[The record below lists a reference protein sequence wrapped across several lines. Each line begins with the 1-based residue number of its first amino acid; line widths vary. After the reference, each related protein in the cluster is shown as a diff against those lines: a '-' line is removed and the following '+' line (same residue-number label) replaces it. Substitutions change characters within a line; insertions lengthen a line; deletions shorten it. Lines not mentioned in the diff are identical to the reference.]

1 MLSFHTTVEIA
12 ALGKIPD
19 QSELVGSERTN
30 QMLASGSKLAWAC
43 VALAAFVGCADAA
56 SSPGTTAGG
65 SGGSSAGGGGGTAIG
80 TAGASGAGAGTAS
93 TSAGTANAGSSDG
106 GGGVGGSMLVVGGAG
121 QSTAGATNGGS
132 GGAASKPSEGCS
144 IAASQAQGMYVQQN
158 ITSGG
163 VARSYRLRLPNNYAP
178 MRAYPL
184 VVLGHGCTGNGGTPF
199 PIEQASKDDA
209 IVVALKSVGDCF
221 EYSPTGPDVKY
232 FDDVLAEVSSK
243 QCVDRARVF
252 MAGFSSGSWLTH
264 TIGCVRAGT
273 VRGQGNAS
281 GNQVNLQNCTGPIA
295 AMFAH
300 DVNDDQNSFTGAEK
314 ARDRILAKNGCST
327 QTQPYDYDGDPN
339 TPSTCVEYQGCMP
352 GYPVVWCPTM
362 AAAGKPTHNSQVPIS
377 TVGFWRFWS
386 SL

>member
-1 MLSFHTTVEIA
+1 
-12 ALGKIPD
+12 
-19 QSELVGSERTN
+19 
-30 QMLASGSKLAWAC
+30 MLASESKLLWVC
-43 VALAAFVGCADAA
+43 VSLAALVACTDAA
-56 SSPGTTAGG
+56 SNPGTTAGG
-65 SGGSSAGGGGGTAIG
+65 SGGSSAGTGGNSGPGTSGASAGTAASSAG
-80 TAGASGAGAGTAS
+80 TAGASAGATTAGAGTAGA
-93 TSAGTANAGSSDG
+93 SAGATNAGGGTGGATTG
-106 GGGVGGSMLVVGGAG
+106 GGGGGGG
-121 QSTAGATNGGS
+121 QSLAGATNGGS
-132 GGAASKPSEGCS
+132 GGAASNPSNGCGT
-144 IAASQAQGMYVQQN
+144 AASQAQGMYVQQN

-184 VVLGHGCTGNGGTPF
+184 IVLGHGCTGNGGTPF

-209 IVVALKSVGDCF
+209 MVVALKSVGDCF

-232 FDDVLAEVSSK
+232 FDDVLAEVSAK

-264 TIGCVRAGT
+264 TIGCVRAGI

-300 DVNDDQNSFTGAEK
+300 DVNDDQNSFAGAEK

-327 QTQPYDYDGDPN
+327 ETQPYDYDGDPN

-362 AAAGKPTHNSQVPIS
+362 AAQGKPTHNNQVPIS

>member
-1 MLSFHTTVEIA
+1 M
-12 ALGKIPD
+12 G
-19 QSELVGSERTN
+19 GSMTG
-30 QMLASGSKLAWAC
+30 GSMT
-43 VALAAFVGCADAA
+43 G
-56 SSPGTTAGG
+56 GGG
-65 SGGSSAGGGGGTAIG
+65 SGG
-80 TAGASGAGAGTAS
+80 
-93 TSAGTANAGSSDG
+93 
-106 GGGVGGSMLVVGGAG
+106 
-121 QSTAGATNGGS
+121 QSLAGATNGGS
-132 GGAASKPSEGCS
+132 GGAATKPSNGCGT
-144 IAASQAQGMYVQQN
+144 AASQAQGMYVQQN

-184 VVLGHGCTGNGGTPF
+184 IVLGHGCTGNGGTPF
-199 PIEQASKDDA
+199 PIEQASKDEA

-232 FDDVLAEVSSK
+232 FDDVLAEVSGK
-243 QCVDRARVF
+243 QCVDGARVF

-264 TIGCVRAGT
+264 TIGCVRAGI

-281 GNQVNLQNCTGPIA
+281 GNQVNLPNCTGPIA

-300 DVNDDQNSFTGAEK
+300 DVNDDQNSFAGAEK

-327 QTQPYDYDGDPN
+327 ETQPYDYDGDPN

-362 AAAGKPTHNSQVPIS
+362 AAAGKPTHNNQVPIS

>member
-1 MLSFHTTVEIA
+1 
-12 ALGKIPD
+12 
-19 QSELVGSERTN
+19 
-30 QMLASGSKLAWAC
+30 MLASGSKLSWLC
-43 VALAAFVGCADAA
+43 LSLAAFVGCSDAA
-56 SSPGTTAGG
+56 SNSGTAAGG
-65 SGGSSAGGGGGTAIG
+65 SGGASASLAGNTSGGTSGVSGG
-80 TAGASGAGAGTAS
+80 TAGASAGATNVGGS
-93 TSAGTANAGSSDG
+93 TTGGSTTGGSTTGGSMTG
-106 GGGVGGSMLVVGGAG
+106 GGGSGG
-121 QSTAGATNGGS
+121 QSLAGATNGGS
-132 GGAASKPSEGCS
+132 GGAASKPSAGCG
-144 IAASQAQGMYVQQN
+144 IAAAQAQGMYVQQN
-158 ITSGG
+158 ITSGS

-184 VVLGHGCTGNGGTPF
+184 IVLGHGCTGNGGTPF

-232 FDDVLAEVSSK
+232 FDDVLAEVSAK
-243 QCVDRARVF
+243 QCVDGARVF

-264 TIGCVRAGT
+264 TIGCVRAGI

-300 DVNDDQNSFTGAEK
+300 DVMDDQNSFAGAEK

-327 QTQPYDYDGDPN
+327 ETQPYDYDGDPN

-362 AAAGKPTHNSQVPIS
+362 AAQGKPTHNSQVPIS

>member
-1 MLSFHTTVEIA
+1 
-12 ALGKIPD
+12 
-19 QSELVGSERTN
+19 
-30 QMLASGSKLAWAC
+30 MLASESKLLWAC
-43 VALAAFVGCADAA
+43 VSLTALLGCTDAA
-56 SSPGTTAGG
+56 PGTEATAGG
-65 SGGSSAGGGGGTAIG
+65 SGGAAAGSGGSAAGMSGAAGTSVANAG
-80 TAGASGAGAGTAS
+80 TAGAS
-93 TSAGTANAGSSDG
+93 
-106 GGGVGGSMLVVGGAG
+106 
-121 QSTAGATNGGS
+121 AGATNGGGGAGGAMAGAGGGGGESTAGANNGGS
-132 GGAASKPSEGCS
+132 GGVLSKPSEGCGT
-144 IAASQAQGMYVQQN
+144 AASQDLGMYVQHD
-158 ITSGG
+158 ITSKGT
-163 VARSYRLRLPNNYAP
+163 ARSYRLRLPNNYEP

-184 VVLGHGCTGNGGTPF
+184 IVLGHGCTGNGGTPF

-221 EYSPTGPDVKY
+221 EYSPTGPDVTY
-232 FDDVLAEVSSK
+232 FDDVLAEVSAQ
-243 QCVDRARVF
+243 QCVERAKVF

-264 TIGCVRAGT
+264 TIGCVRAGV

-281 GNQVNLQNCTGPIA
+281 GNQVNLQNCAGPIA

-300 DVNDDQNSFTGAEK
+300 DVNDDQNSFAGAEK

-327 QTQPYDYDGDPN
+327 ETQPYDYDGDPN

-362 AAAGKPTHNSQVPIS
+362 AGAGKPTHNSQVPIS

>member
-1 MLSFHTTVEIA
+1 MV
-12 ALGKIPD
+12 
-19 QSELVGSERTN
+19 
-30 QMLASGSKLAWAC
+30 ASASKLSWVC
-43 VALAAFVGCADAA
+43 LSVAAFVGCTDAG
-56 SSPGTTAGG
+56 SDPGMTAGGAGGSAAGGGG
-65 SGGSSAGGGGGTAIG
+65 SGGVA
-80 TAGASGAGAGTAS
+80 TAGSSSAGAGTAGS
-93 TSAGTANAGSSDG
+93 SAGSSTAGGAGGTTAGTG
-106 GGGVGGSMLVVGGAG
+106 GGGGAVGGGGQSTGGAG
-121 QSTAGATNGGS
+121 NGGS
-132 GGAASKPSEGCS
+132 GGAATKPSAGCGM
-144 IAASQAQGMYVQQN
+144 AASQALGMYVQHD

-163 VARSYRLRLPNNYAP
+163 NARSYRLRMPNNYAP
-178 MRAYPL
+178 TRAYPL

-221 EYSPTGPDVKY
+221 EYSPSGPDVKY
-232 FDDVLAEVSSK
+232 FDDVLAEVSAK
-243 QCVDRARVF
+243 QCVDSGRVF

-264 TIGCVRAGT
+264 TIGCVRAGV

-281 GNQVNLQNCTGPIA
+281 GNQVNLQNCAGPIA

-300 DVNDDQNSFTGAEK
+300 DVNDDQNSFAGAEK

-327 QTQPYDYDGDPN
+327 ETKPYDYDGDPN
-339 TPSTCVEYQGCMP
+339 TASTCVEYQGCMP

-362 AAAGKPTHNSQVPIS
+362 AAQGKPTHNSQVPIS